1 MCFILKDWKK
11 KKNGQKPLYVMH
23 RTEKAHIFNYL
34 CMIKIYDIY
43 SNLHLA
49 ALST

>member
-1 MCFILKDWKK
+1 MRFILRLEKE
-11 KKNGQKPLYVMH
+11 KNGQKTLYVMH
-23 RTEKAHIFNYL
+23 RTEKAHMFNYL
-34 CMIKIYDIY
+34 CMIKVYDSY